1 MKINLKVYL
10 AFIHDLVAIIIAW
23 FLSYFIRFNFS
34 IPSIQKEVMFDI
46 LPLLV
51 FFQSLLFIAVG
62 LYKGMWRFASLSDL
76 KRIILGACL
85 SFILLIVIE
94 FITNFHDNIP
104 RSILIL
110 FPMILVFILG
120 GNRFIYRLYREQ
132 NLFINLF
139 KTIPSK
145 PILVIG
151 AGSASISLSKELSLS
166 NEYNVVGF
174 LDEDKSLHGREIN
187 KIKIIGGIEDLSQAV
202 KRFNVSQIIVSIP
215 ITQNSLR
222 KKVLLL
228 ASNLNLKV
236 LIAPSA
242 DELVSGNLK
251 ISHLRDVEVS
261 DLLGRQVVNLN
272 TATLNNELNKKN
284 IFITGAGGSIGSE
297 LCKQIIKYK
306 PKKIICF
313 DLSEY
318 AIYKLE
324 ESFKSKSHSTELIFL
339 LGDIK
344 NISLLNKALL
354 KHKPDIVFHAAA
366 YKHVPLIENNNVSAA
381 FSNNVF
387 GTYILAKACKKFNVE
402 KFILVSTD
410 KAVNP
415 TNIMGATKRLA
426 EKICIGLQ
434 GKTGTNFITVRF
446 GNVLDSS
453 GSVIPKFRA
462 QIESGGPITVT
473 HPDITRF
480 FMAIPEAA
488 QLVMQASTMGV
499 GGEIFV
505 LDMGEPVL
513 INELAKNMIK
523 LSGLNEGDIKIKFT
537 GLRPGEKLYE
547 EILVKGENILPT
559 RHNKIFIAKT
569 TSVSK
574 KWVSSLIDWL
584 DHLPLKN
591 ENLIKK
597 ELKKWV
603 IEYKKQ

>member
-10 AFIHDLVAIIIAW
+10 AFAHDFVAIIIAW
-23 FLSYFIRFNFS
+23 FLSYLIRFNFS
-34 IPSIQKEVMFDI
+34 IPLIQKEVMFDI
-46 LPLLV
+46 LPLIV
-51 FFQSLLFIAVG
+51 FIQSLLFIAVG
-62 LYKGMWRFASLSDL
+62 VYKGMWRFASLPDL
-76 KRIILGACL
+76 KRIIFGVCL
-85 SFILLIVIE
+85 SFCLLIAIE
-94 FITNFHDNIP
+94 LITNFQENIP
-104 RSILIL
+104 RSVIIL
-110 FPMILVFILG
+110 FPMILAFILG
-120 GNRFIYRLYREQ
+120 GNRLIYRLYSEK
-132 NLFINLF
+132 NLYINFF
-139 KTIPSK
+139 KATPSK
-145 PILVIG
+145 PILIIG
-151 AGSASISLSKELSLS
+151 AGSASISLAKELSIS
-166 NEYNVVGF
+166 NEYHVVGF
-174 LDEDKSLHGREIN
+174 LDEDQSIHNREIS
-187 KIKIIGGIEDLSQAV
+187 KIKILGGIEYLSQAV
-202 KRFNVSQIIVSIP
+202 VRFNISQIIVSIP
-215 ITQNSLR
+215 ITQNTLR

-251 ISHLRDVEVS
+251 ISHLRDVDVS
-261 DLLGRQVVNLN
+261 DLLGRQVVDLN
-272 TATLNNELNKKN
+272 TATLNKEFNKKN

-324 ESFKSKSHSTELIFL
+324 EFFESEVHSIELIFL

-344 NISLLNKALL
+344 NASLLNEVFL
-354 KHKPDIVFHAAA
+354 KYKPDIVFHTAA
-366 YKHVPLIENNNVSAA
+366 YKHVPLIENNNILAA
-381 FSNNVF
+381 FSNNVV
-387 GTYILAKACKKFNVE
+387 GTYALAKACKKNNVE

-426 EKICIGLQ
+426 EKICVGLQ
-434 GKTGTNFITVRF
+434 GKKGTNFITVRF

-453 GSVIPKFRA
+453 GSVIPKFRK

-488 QLVMQASTMGV
+488 QLVMQSSTMGL

-505 LDMGEPVL
+505 LDMGEQVL

-523 LSGLNEGDIKIKFT
+523 LSGLKEGDIEIKFT

-547 EILVKGENILPT
+547 EILIKGENILPT

-569 TSVSK
+569 KNVSN
-574 KWVSSLIDWL
+574 KWVSSLMEWL
-584 DHLPLKN
+584 DGLPLKN
-591 ENLIKK
+591 ESSIKK
-597 ELKKWV
+597 ELKNWV
-603 IEYKKQ
+603 VEYKKQ